1 MSEVENSEGEVVEAP
16 SAVNELINQ
25 ITSGDLTNA
34 EGSFKSIVQDK
45 MADALEA
52 QRIATAQAIFN
63 DADDDVEI
71 DETDI
76 ETEEEVEETDETE
89 EESEE
94 IIAELDDDEV
104 ETA

>member
-1 MSEVENSEGEVVEAP
+1 MSDIENSEGEVVEAP

-71 DETDI
+71 DEED
-76 ETEEEVEETDETE
+76 EV

-94 IIAELDDDEV
+94 IISELDDDEV

>member
-25 ITSGDLTNA
+25 ITSGDLNNA

-63 DADDDVEI
+63 DADDDVV
-71 DETDI
+71 DTDI

>member
-1 MSEVENSEGEVVEAP
+1 MSEVENQEVEAP

-25 ITSGDLTNA
+25 ITSGDLNNA

-71 DETDI
+71 DEED
-76 ETEEEVEETDETE
+76 EV

-94 IIAELDDDEV
+94 IISELDDDEV

>member
-1 MSEVENSEGEVVEAP
+1 
-16 SAVNELINQ
+16 
-25 ITSGDLTNA
+25 
-34 EGSFKSIVQDK
+34 VQDK

-71 DETDI
+71 DEED
-76 ETEEEVEETDETE
+76 EV

-94 IIAELDDDEV
+94 IISELDDDEV

>member
-71 DETDI
+71 DEED
-76 ETEEEVEETDETE
+76 EV

-94 IIAELDDDEV
+94 IISELDDDEV

>member
-25 ITSGDLTNA
+25 ITSGDLNNA

-71 DETDI
+71 DEED
-76 ETEEEVEETDETE
+76 EV

-94 IIAELDDDEV
+94 IISELDDDEV

>member
-1 MSEVENSEGEVVEAP
+1 MSEIENSEGEVVEAP

-71 DETDI
+71 DEED
-76 ETEEEVEETDETE
+76 EV

-94 IIAELDDDEV
+94 IISELDDDEV

>member
-1 MSEVENSEGEVVEAP
+1 MSEIENSEGEVVEAP

-71 DETDI
+71 DEED
-76 ETEEEVEETDETE
+76 EVEESD
-89 EESEE
+89 E

>member
-1 MSEVENSEGEVVEAP
+1 MRKFKMSEVENQEIETVQPHAVE
-16 SAVNELINQ
+16 ELINQ

-34 EGSFKSIVQDK
+34 EGSFHSIVQDK

-63 DADDDVEI
+63 DQDDDIE
-71 DETDI
+71 DEDDF
-76 ETEEEVEETDETE
+76 EVD
-89 EESEE
+89 EESEENEE
-94 IIAELDDDEV
+94 IIAELEDDDE